1 MVTASEEHGTHKARD
16 THCIC
21 GLDGS
26 ANKPGGWPQCLISTS
41 APLDGILVHICT
53 KYHLLIPG
61 EVLGQ
66 RVEAAED
73 IQNQM
78 IGLGGLVPLQQK
90 RQSKLY

>member
-1 MVTASEEHGTHKARD
+1 MALVPDIYVSAARWRPD
-16 THCIC
+16 
-21 GLDGS
+21 
-26 ANKPGGWPQCLISTS
+26 
-41 APLDGILVHICT
+41 HICT
-53 KYHLLIPG
+53 RYHLLIPG

>member
-1 MVTASEEHGTHKARD
+1 MALVPDIYVSAARWRP
-16 THCIC
+16 
-21 GLDGS
+21 GS
-26 ANKPGGWPQCLISTS
+26 HLHEIP
-41 APLDGILVHICT
+41 
-53 KYHLLIPG
+53 LLIPG

-90 RQSKLY
+90 QQSKLY